1 MFVFLDQKKQVK
13 KQWLQD
19 PKQSSVHNL
28 KNARREASR
37 HFRNKKK
44 EYLKAKI
51 DELENNSS
59 DKNMKDLYRGIN
71 DFRECYQ
78 PRTYILKE
86 ENGDMFTDFHVI
98 LSRWRNDFSE
108 LLNVH
113 GVSGVR

>member
-44 EYLKAKI
+44 E
-51 DELENNSS
+51 
-59 DKNMKDLYRGIN
+59 
-71 DFRECYQ
+71 
-78 PRTYILKE
+78 
-86 ENGDMFTDFHVI
+86 
-98 LSRWRNDFSE
+98 
-108 LLNVH
+108 
-113 GVSGVR
+113 